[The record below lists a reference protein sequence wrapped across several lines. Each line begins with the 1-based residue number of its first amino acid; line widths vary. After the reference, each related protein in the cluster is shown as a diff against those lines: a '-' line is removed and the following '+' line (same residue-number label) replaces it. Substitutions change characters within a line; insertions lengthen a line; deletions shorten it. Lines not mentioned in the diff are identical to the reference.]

1 MTVMSLPQYII
12 GVPLFGFLGFGISF
26 ILNMILKTTWLPFI
40 LYLGLLG
47 YYLFTFH
54 LKSGDYLMLTVG
66 LLGIVG
72 GGLTIRYLRK
82 KGYRMF

>member
-1 MTVMSLPQYII
+1 MSLPQILI

-26 ILNMILKTTWLPFI
+26 ILNMILKTTWLPFV

-47 YYLFTFH
+47 YYFFTFD
-54 LKSGDYLMLTVG
+54 LKGGDYLMLTVG
-66 LLGIVG
+66 MIGILGG
-72 GGLTIRYLRK
+72 AWTIRVLRQ